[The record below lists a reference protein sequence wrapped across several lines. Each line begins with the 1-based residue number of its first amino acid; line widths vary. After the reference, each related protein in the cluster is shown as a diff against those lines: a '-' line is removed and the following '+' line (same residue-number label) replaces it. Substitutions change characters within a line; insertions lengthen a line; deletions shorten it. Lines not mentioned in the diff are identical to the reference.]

1 MSEYIKDRTNLH
13 HFIDISIRLTTEKDA
28 SKLLEEI
35 LQVVVSISNS
45 DAGTIYSIADD
56 KQLKFETVI
65 NKSLDLYLGGASGN
79 D

>member
-35 LQVVVSISNS
+35 LKVVMSISHS
-45 DAGTIYSIADD
+45 DAGTIYSVTEN

-65 NKSLDLYLGGASGN
+65 NKSLNLYLGGN
-79 D
+79 